1 MKKKD
6 IVEAVHQQIGF
17 SKRETAKLVETT
29 FDIIKASLQKGE
41 AVKISSFGRFS
52 VRNKK
57 ERVVKIP
64 KTDTFVTIPARKVV
78 TFKLSHVL
86 RDAINAIYR
95 TRNSE

>member
-6 IVEAVHQQIGF
+6 IIEAVYQQIGF

-41 AVKISSFGRFS
+41 SVKISSFGGFL
-52 VRNKK
+52 VWNKK

-78 TFKLSHVL
+78 TFKLSRVL

-95 TRNSE
+95 ARNSK